1 MFSSGCDAFL
11 FLVLVILVF
20 VFLLPVTATLSVVI
34 VIVVCLSCIIA
45 CLFFVAD
52 LIVLLECFLRR
63 AHQAPY

>member
-34 VIVVCLSCIIA
+34 VIAVCLSCIIA
-45 CLFFVAD
+45 CLFFVTH
-52 LIVLLECFLRR
+52 LIVLLECFARR